1 MQRVIRQGGF
11 MCGIAGIFSGKVF
24 KGGEQIVSMTDS
36 MIHRGPDDWGYVVF
50 DPGAKADPIRT
61 KSRPKESG
69 KAFLGHRRLAI
80 IDIEGSAQP
89 LANRKNRVWVAFN
102 GEIYNYRQLRKAL
115 AIKGHTFRHNGDTEI
130 LVHLWEEYGEN
141 MVEHLVGMFALAIYD
156 MNQDTLFLAR
166 DRFGQKPLFY
176 MEHKGY
182 FYFASELQALKKIE
196 TFPINEI
203 DNISMAHYFRYGY
216 IPSPRTLYK
225 GVSSLSPGHIL
236 LRRNNST
243 SLFCY
248 WRPHVTGETE
258 NVDMTALQEKI
269 DHSVKA
275 RLISDV
281 PLGSFLS
288 GGIDSSLITASM
300 ARQANGKVK
309 TFTISTGNS
318 WCDESREAQA
328 IADHIG
334 TVHHTFNVEPDFV
347 DISAKLAKHYGQ
359 PFADPSAV
367 LTYYVS
373 RETKKHVTVALS
385 GDGGDELFGGY
396 GSYVNSAKYAI
407 FGNIPNFTR
416 APLANIAAMLMGN
429 LRMNIKDAILSARSI
444 PEKGENLSPLYHQ
457 YWRDRI
463 FSDEFKDSL
472 SIRDEVELEKFVS
485 YFNDAS
491 STDVM
496 DRWMEADQRMYLP
509 DDILTK
515 VDIASMAVSLEC
527 RAPFLDHRVAEFA
540 NRISSRTKLENNT
553 TKFLLKK
560 LAERELPRDII
571 NRPKTGFSMPLGE
584 WMRGELKEWSYS
596 VIFENSE
603 KWEPYMKQKK
613 VRELWE
619 EHLSEKCDHSARLWQ
634 IVMLGL

>member
-1 MQRVIRQGGF
+1 

-24 KGGEQIVSMTDS
+24 KGGNQIVRMCES
-36 MIHRGPDDWGYVVF
+36 MIHRGPDDWGYVAI
-50 DPGAKADPIRT
+50 DPALDTEPKRT
-61 KSRPKESG
+61 KNTPPESRQL
-69 KAFLGHRRLAI
+69 FLGHRRLAI
-80 IDIEGSAQP
+80 IDIKGSKQP
-89 LANRKNRVWVAFN
+89 LSNVKKTIWVTFN
-102 GEIYNYRQLRKAL
+102 GEIYNYRELRKAL
-115 AIKGHTFRHNGDTEI
+115 TLKGHNFRNNGDTEV

-141 MVEHLVGMFALAIYD
+141 MVDHLIGMFAFAIYD
-156 MNQDTLFLAR
+156 MKHNSLFLAR

-176 MEHKGY
+176 MEHQGC
-182 FYFASELQALKKIE
+182 FYFASELQALKEIE
-196 TFPINEI
+196 TFPLNDI

-216 IPSPRTLYK
+216 IPSPRTLYN
-225 GVSSLSPGHIL
+225 GVSSLPPGHIL
-236 LRRNNST
+236 LRRNNT
-243 SLFCY
+243 NSLFRY
-248 WRPHVTGETE
+248 WRPQVTGEAE
-258 NVDMTALQEKI
+258 DVDMTELQETI
-269 DHSVKA
+269 DHAVKS

-300 ARQANGKVK
+300 ARQSNEKIK

-318 WCDESREAQA
+318 WCDESKEAQS

-334 TVHHTFNVEPDFV
+334 TLHHTFNVEPNFV
-347 DISAKLAKHYGQ
+347 DITAKLAKHYGQ

-396 GSYVNSAKYAI
+396 GSYINSAKYAI
-407 FGNIPNFTR
+407 FGNIPQFTR
-416 APLANIAAMLMGN
+416 GTLANIAAMLMGN
-429 LRMNIKDAILSARSI
+429 SRTNIKDAVLAARTI
-444 PEKGENLSPLYHQ
+444 PEKGENISPLYHQ

-463 FSDEFKDSL
+463 FSDNFKQTL
-472 SIRDEVELEKFVS
+472 SMSDELELEKFVS
-485 YFNDAS
+485 YFNEAS

-540 NRISSRTKLENNT
+540 NRISSKTKLKNNT

-560 LAERELPRDII
+560 LAEREIPRDII

-584 WMRGELKEWSYS
+584 WMRGDLKEWSHS
-596 VIFENSE
+596 VIFENRE
-603 KWEPYMKQKK
+603 KWEPYMKPKQ
-613 VRELWE
+613 VVNLWE
-619 EHLSEKCDHSARLWQ
+619 EHLAEKCDHSARLWQ
-634 IVMLGL
+634 IAMLGL